1 MRKYRTQSDWLALV
15 EEFEQSGLTQAKF
28 CAERGLNAK
37 YFSLRRARLK
47 APREPSGFSRAVL
60 AQNKP
65 SGEVTIHYGP
75 VTVKLPASEASTVAQ
90 LIKALAA

>member
-1 MRKYRTQSDWLALV
+1 MKKYRTQSDWLALI

-47 APREPSGFSRAVL
+47 APPEPSGFSLAVV
-60 AQNKP
+60 AESKP

-75 VTVKLPASEASTVAQ
+75 VMVKLPASDTNTIAQ
-90 LIKALAA
+90 LVKALAA